1 MKRGHV
7 AIAAGRFL
15 LDALSGRLGVPI
27 MVTAYVVFSVL
38 LLGYVS
44 TQVYTSTLMEDVAQR
59 RRTKLALDEHIG
71 VLMAQYST
79 MTSKS
84 RISQQCEQSMG
95 MVSSTMNDVV
105 RVAVRESVLP
115 GPEPE
120 QRIRVNEVLGN
131 GMNDISQVVHE

>member
-7 AIAAGRFL
+7 VIAAGRFL

-44 TQVYTSTLMEDVAQR
+44 TQVYTSTLMEDVAKR

-95 MVSSTMNDVV
+95 MVSGTMNDVV
-105 RVAVRESVLP
+105 RVAIRESVLP
-115 GPEPE
+115 VPEPVPS
-120 QRIRVNEVLGN
+120 IRVKEVVGSEID
-131 GMNDISQVVHE
+131 DISQVVHE